1 MTERESMEITS
12 DKRRTGWVVQA
23 QAWLFAASVV
33 LSLWGHAMSGITQ
46 RKELLNAIL
55 RYSQY
60 AAWGVIM
67 LPILRERRFSLKK
80 AAIPLASCL
89 IATFLPVL
97 DSYGPRRFRGLL
109 MLLQMTAF
117 ILSGEEC
124 QRLAFRY
131 LRKMCVYAS
140 VLAIVCYASYRL
152 SLPLPHQVAPYYIE
166 GHGEEYVS
174 YGIVFLHKQGVQ
186 IRLFG
191 FCNEPGYWGTLAAL
205 LLCADG
211 LNLRKKSNWII
222 LLAGI
227 LTMSLA
233 FFVMIGIYVLLL
245 STKKPKVFCAIV
257 CAAVAAALVL
267 PHVQIGNAAIDHLF
281 ARLAITKDGWVG
293 DNRSNEAIDALFVKA
308 LAERPF
314 FGFGSGYTRANAI
327 GGLTYKIY
335 VIDYGI
341 AGFLLMYGSL
351 LWGAIQNST
360 KTRRSFFYIIVFFAS
375 VYQRP
380 NIFNLQYY
388 LLLFGGLAHMTPE
401 KIESAGGAPRPVKL
415 VHFIH
420 GLSMGGAETLVKDYA
435 LMLDKTRFDLTI
447 LCLNRLNTP
456 YEKLL
461 EEQGIKIIYIS
472 DWVKGRRRNLAE
484 KAWLNLRE
492 YACVRRQLR
501 ALNPDVLHSHLMIN
515 SYVWFANLDEHTR
528 LIHTIHSEIT
538 RLWNGKSAK
547 ARLDFLAAKRL
558 AKYRH
563 MRFITLHDR
572 MRREADEAFHVTDS
586 IVLNN
591 GIDFSKYEAF
601 RPRAEVRAEFE
612 IPENAFVVGH
622 VGRFAAQKNHSF
634 LIDVFSEILRL
645 RPDAYLLMVGAGD
658 GLAQTQAKIEALGLQ
673 ERCRITENR
682 SDVPD
687 LLHAMDAFVFPS
699 TSEGLGIAAIE
710 AQKAGVLC
718 FASDAMPRAAA
729 ISNYFIQIPLAA
741 GAAQWAAQIAAQP
754 RGEIRYNEGVDEWDM
769 RNVVGKLERIYLG
782 EI

>member
-1 MTERESMEITS
+1 MEITG
-12 DKRRTGWVVQA
+12 DKRRAGRAVQV

-33 LSLWGHAMSGITQ
+33 LSLWGHAMSGIAQ
-46 RKELLNAIL
+46 RKELLSAIL

-80 AAIPLASCL
+80 AAIPIASCL

-97 DSYGPRRFRGLL
+97 DSYDPRRFRGLL
-109 MLLQMTAF
+109 TLLQMTAF

-124 QRLAFRY
+124 QRLTFRY
-131 LRKMCVYAS
+131 LRKIWVCVSA
-140 VLAIVCYASYRL
+140 LAIVCYASYRF
-152 SLPLPHQVAPYYIE
+152 SLPLPHQVVPYYIE
-166 GHGEEYVS
+166 GHGDKYVS
-174 YGIVFLHKQGVQ
+174 YGIVFLNKCGYQ
-186 IRLFG
+186 IRLCG

-222 LLAGI
+222 LGAGI

-233 FFVMIGIYVLLL
+233 FFVMIGVYVLLL
-245 STKKPKVFCAIV
+245 STKKPKVFCALI
-257 CAAVAAALVL
+257 CAAAAAVLVL
-267 PHVQIGNAAIDHLF
+267 PHVKTGNVMIDTLF
-281 ARLAITKDGWVG
+281 ARFAITKDGWVG
-293 DNRSNEAIDALFVKA
+293 DNRSTEAIDTLFGKV
-308 LAERPF
+308 LAERPL
-314 FGFGSGYTRANAI
+314 FGFGSGYIRANET
-327 GGLTYKIY
+327 GGLTYKKY

-351 LWGAIQNST
+351 LWGAIQNSA
-360 KTRRSFFYIIVFFAS
+360 KTRRSLFYIIVFFVS

-388 LLLFGGLAHMTPE
+388 LLLFGGLAHMAPE
-401 KIESAGGAPRPVKL
+401 KSESAGRAPCPVKL

-472 DWVKGRRRNLAE
+472 DRIKGRRRNLAE
-484 KAWLNLRE
+484 KAWFYLRE

-501 ALNPDVLHSHLMIN
+501 ALNPDVLHSHLPVN
-515 SYVWFANLDEHTR
+515 SYVWFANLDGHTR
-528 LIHTIHSEIT
+528 LIHTIHNEIT

-547 ARLDFLAAKRL
+547 VRLDFLAAKRL
-558 AKYRH
+558 AKRRH

-572 MRREADEAFHVTDS
+572 MRREADEVFHVTDS

-622 VGRFAAQKNHSF
+622 VGRFAAQKNHPF

-645 RPDAYLLMVGAGD
+645 RPDAYLLMVGAGG
-658 GLAQTQAKIEALGLQ
+658 GLAQTQAKIEALGLR

-699 TSEGLGIAAIE
+699 VCEGLGIVAIE
-710 AQKAGVLC
+710 AQKAGVPC
-718 FASDAMPRAAA
+718 FASDAVPRAAA
-729 ISNYFIQIPLAA
+729 ISNYFVQIPLAA

-754 RGEIRYNEGVDEWDM
+754 RAEIRYNEGVDEWDM

-782 EI
+782 RI